1 MKISALKSYI
11 FLMCLVIT
19 NAVTSQVRNSTTI
32 ATKTEKNVNT
42 YGNEPQK
49 EEEKSELKL
58 VFSDRN
64 DNNIYEG
71 PFGSKVKSKVNM
83 LLPMYVIDENKNYY
97 EVVVADKK
105 LVGKPKGTLS
115 ILRNK
120 KNHFAN
126 AKEVQYLGW
135 IKKDNL
141 LEYSR
146 AMQNQ
151 YNLKYVKHFVACNTV
166 DNLVSSAVN
175 VKKNVLPLKNDP
187 NLESASKKNV
197 KLNDFVYVYKINH
210 TTKAAFVSNF
220 DDIMAKDTANLKYG
234 WIPLQY
240 LNPIE
245 DDWVVRLNNTD
256 KLKLSSG
263 KIVFEANELFKNTFF
278 INENQTNKSIK
289 FDSPIQIMLPLNI
302 WNHEKNK
309 ITNLK
314 GDDISIKTIENIAVQ
329 SKTINFY
336 YVFENNNSTRPY
348 LKKTLSTLQNLKL
361 TISNEAYAN
370 YNFTYSF
377 IAKGKPRSYYLI
389 KSKSFSEWFEL
400 IEKSVKYPE
409 EITQDNVLPN
419 NDSNISQFLSSETSF
434 ENNFFILAG
443 LNNGSVNTVL
453 PNNFKK
459 MAENNSKLLFIIF
472 GNENTTDSQD
482 FILQSKMYLNE
493 ASNANKKNIQN
504 YFVDPRL
511 IVKNDEFTYN
521 GEYDN
526 AFIYDAPLRSNFN
539 GGIIFPKLNGEL
551 TPETINKAIDSVIIK
566 TIKTNNGLLRSLTQ
580 YKNEFSF
587 LRSQPSQKIN
597 DLIQNNSEEDKAN
610 KFIPKNYVSESYV
623 IKAREPLDGILE
635 DKINILLTENEI
647 SQLLENYRE
656 LISKD
661 YTRENIN
668 RIDVENF
675 KEQCSFFIESIKKT
689 EAIKSRSSLAEL
701 LYFKTRV
708 FVNNSYLHEIR
719 IKDIRKFKRVPEEF
733 KSIFV
738 FLNSKLEVLEK
749 MQRNN
754 AFEVFNDEAEIK
766 YYYIPKKL
774 LL

>member
-1 MKISALKSYI
+1 MKINALKSYI
-11 FLMCLVIT
+11 FLTCLVIT
-19 NAVTSQVRNSTTI
+19 NAITAQVKNSTTI
-32 ATKTEKNVNT
+32 VTKTEKNVNT
-42 YGNEPQK
+42 YDNEAQK

-71 PFGSKVKSKVNM
+71 PFGSKVKSKVKI

-105 LVGKPKGTLS
+105 LIGKPKGTLS

-141 LEYSR
+141 IEYSR
-146 AMQNQ
+146 AVQNQ
-151 YNLKYVKHFVACNTV
+151 SNLKYVKYFVACNTL
-166 DNLVSSAVN
+166 DNLFSSAVN

-187 NLESASKKNV
+187 NLELASKKNV

-210 TTKAAFVSNF
+210 TTNAAFVSNF
-220 DDIMAKDTANLKYG
+220 DDIMAKDTVNLKYG
-234 WIPLQY
+234 WVPLQY

-245 DDWVVRLNNTD
+245 DDWVVRLNSTD
-256 KLKLSSG
+256 KLEFSSG
-263 KIVFEANELFKNTFF
+263 KIIFKANELYKNTFF
-278 INENQTNKSIK
+278 INENQTNKPIK
-289 FDSPIQIMLPLNI
+289 FDSPIKIMLPINI

-314 GDDISIKTIENIAVQ
+314 GDDISINTIEKIATQ

-336 YVFENNNSTRPY
+336 YIFENNNSTRQH

-361 TISNEAYAN
+361 TISNDQYAN

-377 IAKGKPRSYYLI
+377 IAKGRPRSYYLI

-400 IEKSVKYPE
+400 IEKSVKYPD
-409 EITQDNVLPN
+409 EITQENVLPN
-419 NDSNISQFLSSETSF
+419 NDSNISQFLSPEASF

-443 LNNGSVNTVL
+443 VNSSINSVL
-453 PNNFKK
+453 PDNFRK
-459 MAENNSKLLFIIF
+459 MAENNSRLLFIIF

-504 YFVDPRL
+504 YFVDPKL

-539 GGIIFPKLNGEL
+539 GGIIFPKLNAEL

-566 TIKTNNGLLRSLTQ
+566 TIKTNNGLLKSLTQ

-597 DLIQNNSEEDKAN
+597 DLISTDPDEDKTN
-610 KFIPKNYVSESYV
+610 KNIPKNYVNETYV
-623 IKAREPLDGILE
+623 IKTRDSLKGILE

-647 SQLLENYRE
+647 RQLLENYRE
-656 LISKD
+656 LINKD
-661 YTRENIN
+661 YTKENIN
-668 RIDVENF
+668 RIDVANF
-675 KEQCSFFIESIKKT
+675 KEQCNFFVENIKKT

-719 IKDIRKFKRVPEEF
+719 IKDIRKFKRMPEEF

-754 AFEVFNDEAEIK
+754 AFEVFNEEAEIK

>member
-1 MKISALKSYI
+1 MKINALKSYT
-11 FLMCLVIT
+11 FLVCLVIT
-19 NAVTSQVRNSTTI
+19 NAVTAQVKNSTTI

-42 YGNEPQK
+42 YDNEPQK
-49 EEEKSELKL
+49 EEEKSELKM

-71 PFGSKVKSKVNM
+71 PFGSKVKSKVNL

-141 LEYSR
+141 IEYSR

-151 YNLKYVKHFVACNTV
+151 SNLKYVKYFVACNNL
-166 DNLVSSAVN
+166 DNLFSSAVN

-187 NLESASKKNV
+187 NLESASKKNI

-210 TTKAAFVSNF
+210 TTNAAFVSNF
-220 DDIMAKDTANLKYG
+220 DDIMAKDTVNLKYG
-234 WIPLQY
+234 WVPLQY

-245 DDWVVRLNNTD
+245 DDWVVRLNSTD
-256 KLKLSSG
+256 KLEFSSG
-263 KIVFEANELFKNTFF
+263 KIVFKANELYKNTFF
-278 INENQTNKSIK
+278 INENQTNKPIK
-289 FDSPIQIMLPLNI
+289 FDSSVKIMLPINI

-314 GDDISIKTIENIAVQ
+314 GDDISINTIEKIATQ

-336 YVFENNNSTRPY
+336 YIFENNNSTRQY

-361 TISNEAYAN
+361 TTSNEQYAN

-377 IAKGKPRSYYLI
+377 IAKGRPRSYYLI

-409 EITQDNVLPN
+409 EITQENVLPN
-419 NDSNISQFLSSETSF
+419 NDSNISQLLGPEASF

-443 LNNGSVNTVL
+443 LNGSVNTVL
-453 PNNFKK
+453 PDNFRK

-472 GNENTTDSQD
+472 GNENTSDSQD

-504 YFVDPRL
+504 YFVDPKL

-526 AFIYDAPLRSNFN
+526 AFIYDAPLKSNFN
-539 GGIIFPKLNGEL
+539 GGIIFPKLNSEL

-566 TIKTNNGLLRSLTQ
+566 TIKTNNGLLKSLTQ

-597 DLIQNNSEEDKAN
+597 DLIRTDSDEEKKDKYIA
-610 KFIPKNYVSESYV
+610 KNYVNETYV
-623 IKAREPLDGILE
+623 IKTKDSLKGILE
-635 DKINILLTENEI
+635 DQINILLTETEI
-647 SQLLENYRE
+647 RQLLENYRE
-656 LISKD
+656 LINKD
-661 YTRENIN
+661 YTKENIN
-668 RIDVENF
+668 RIDVANF
-675 KEQCSFFIESIKKT
+675 KEQCNFFIENIKKT

-719 IKDIRKFKRVPEEF
+719 IKDIRKFKRMPEEF

>member
-1 MKISALKSYI
+1 MKINALKSYT
-11 FLMCLVIT
+11 FLICLVIT
-19 NAVTSQVRNSTTI
+19 NAVTAQVRNSTTI
-32 ATKTEKNVNT
+32 ATKTEKNVNI

-64 DNNIYEG
+64 DNSIYEG
-71 PFGSKVKSKVNM
+71 PFGSKVKSKINILV
-83 LLPMYVIDENKNYY
+83 PMYVIDENKNYY
-97 EVVVADKK
+97 EVVIADKK

-135 IKKDNL
+135 IKKDNII
-141 LEYSR
+141 EYSR

-151 YNLKYVKHFVACNTV
+151 SNLKYVKYFVACNNV
-166 DNLVSSAVN
+166 DNLFSSTVN

-187 NLESASKKNV
+187 NLESASKKNI
-197 KLNDFVYVYKINH
+197 KLNDFVYVYKINN

-220 DDIMAKDTANLKYG
+220 DDIMAKDTVNLKYG
-234 WIPLQY
+234 WVPLQY

-245 DDWVVRLNNTD
+245 DDWVVRLNSTD
-256 KLKLSSG
+256 KLEFSSG
-263 KIVFEANELFKNTFF
+263 KIVFKANELYKNTFF
-278 INENQTNKSIK
+278 INENQTNKPIK
-289 FDSPIQIMLPLNI
+289 FDSPVKIMLPINI

-314 GDDISIKTIENIAVQ
+314 GDDISINTIEKIATQ

-336 YVFENNNSTRPY
+336 YIFENNNSTRQH

-361 TISNEAYAN
+361 TTSNEQYAN

-377 IAKGKPRSYYLI
+377 IAKGRPRSYYLI

-400 IEKSVKYPE
+400 IEKSVKYPD
-409 EITQDNVLPN
+409 EITQENVLPN
-419 NDSNISQFLSSETSF
+419 NDSNISQFLSPETSF

-443 LNNGSVNTVL
+443 LNGSVNTVL
-453 PNNFKK
+453 PDNFRK

-504 YFVDPRL
+504 YFVDPKL
-511 IVKNDEFTYN
+511 IVKNDQFTYN

-539 GGIIFPKLNGEL
+539 GGIIFPKLNAEL

-566 TIKTNNGLLRSLTQ
+566 TIKTNNGLLKSLTE

-587 LRSQPSQKIN
+587 MRSQPSQKIN
-597 DLIQNNSEEDKAN
+597 DLIKTDSDDDKKDKYIA
-610 KFIPKNYVSESYV
+610 KNYVNETYV
-623 IKAREPLDGILE
+623 IKTRDSLNGLLE

-647 SQLLENYRE
+647 RQLLENYRE
-656 LISKD
+656 LINKD
-661 YTRENIN
+661 YTKENIN
-668 RIDVENF
+668 RIDVANF
-675 KEQCSFFIESIKKT
+675 KEQCDFFAENIKKT
-689 EAIKSRSSLAEL
+689 ESIKSRSSLAEL

-719 IKDIRKFKRVPEEF
+719 IKDIRKFKRMPEEF

-738 FLNSKLEVLEK
+738 FLNSKVEALEK